1 MSPLLHTVDQSTPVL
16 TKFSPMDAESDPV
29 ESLRMAYLRQSA
41 DADEAAERTREMAD
55 RLATS
60 LAQLPRHV
68 QFRGRPASEHECA
81 AMQEALPLFEQLA
94 ESAGLRERYE
104 GLINRCRLHF
114 DAYRRYLAD
123 PNRPA
128 SYGDFDLDS

>member
-1 MSPLLHTVDQSTPVL
+1 
-16 TKFSPMDAESDPV
+16 MDAESDPL
-29 ESLRMAYLRQSA
+29 ESLRRAYLRQTA

-55 RLATS
+55 RLARS
-60 LAQLPRHV
+60 LAQLPTHV
-68 QFRGRPASEHECA
+68 QFQGRPASEHECE

-104 GLINRCRLHF
+104 ALIERCRLHF

-123 PNRPA
+123 PKRPA
-128 SYGDFDLDS
+128 SYADFHVDS